1 MKKSDIQNIIREEFQ
16 NHLIEESVVNWM
28 LDKVEDFV
36 KSGIK
41 SKTEYTLARI
51 YKDPKFRNLSKKF
64 NMSEKDFMAKAT
76 SLIKSDPKKFEDLL
90 VYDVR
95 KGNFSKYFK

>member
-1 MKKSDIQNIIREEFQ
+1 MTKEELHKLIQEEVREYV
-16 NHLIEESVVNWM
+16 IEESVVNWM
-28 LDKVEDFV
+28 LNQVEDFV

-41 SKTEYTLARI
+41 SKTDYTLARV
-51 YKDPKFRNLSKKF
+51 YNDPNFKKLSKKF

-76 SLIKSDPKKFEDLL
+76 SMIKSNPKRFEDLL

-95 KGNFSKYFK
+95 KGGFSKYFR

>member
-1 MKKSDIQNIIREEFQ
+1 
-16 NHLIEESVVNWM
+16 
-28 LDKVEDFV
+28 
-36 KSGIK
+36 
-41 SKTEYTLARI
+41 
-51 YKDPKFRNLSKKF
+51 
-64 NMSEKDFMAKAT
+64 MSEKDFMAKAT